1 MNPESILQRQKKV
14 FSTVGRIPLSACS
27 VSTTHPAA
35 TRAMLKYLE
44 FRGPRGIESFKS
56 PMVSKAAQG
65 LRLAGGKLLSTD
77 SSNISIVQNC
87 HDALQ
92 MVAFSMRE
100 ELPTSAKILLYEH
113 EYPSNFIVW
122 TRPRSK
128 FGFKEVIIRG
138 ETLEG
143 KPLKFSIDEVEA
155 KISSDRDIKIF
166 AVSQVQFQSG
176 FALSHE
182 VLERLGRLC
191 KQHGVVFVVDAAQSL
206 GSTAI
211 YPEKIFAHVLVSS
224 GWKWQSGPEGIG
236 LMYTSPE
243 FRAAYPLGPYG
254 GDNRAESSYAQREF
268 TPLSDG
274 RRFEPSTISRTNIIG
289 MTEAL
294 NRLAVPLGGE
304 VIEREIR
311 RLQGRFL
318 DQVDTNKF
326 RLVPLSQEERIGI
339 LSFNLPK
346 GINPQRMKSWL
357 WNWRRKIIVPSP
369 QGGYFRVAIHAYNT
383 DAQVDTA
390 ARAINQYLESRR

>member
-1 MNPESILQRQKKV
+1 MNPESILQSQKRV
-14 FSTVGRIPLSACS
+14 FSKLGRSPLSACS
-27 VSTTHPAA
+27 VSTTHPDA
-35 TRAMLKYLE
+35 TSAMMRYLK

-56 PMVSKAAQG
+56 PLVKNAAQQ
-65 LRLAGGKLLSTD
+65 LRIAGGKLLSTAP
-77 SSNISIVQNC
+77 SNISIVQNC

-92 MVAFSMRE
+92 IVAFSMRE
-100 ELPTSAKILLYEH
+100 ELPASAKILLYED
-113 EYPSNFIVW
+113 EYPSNFLVW
-122 TRPRSK
+122 TRPGSK

-138 ETLEG
+138 ETREG

-155 KISSDRDIKIF
+155 KIRSDRDIKIF

-182 VLERLGRLC
+182 VLERLGKLC

-211 YPEKIFAHVLVSS
+211 YPEKIFADVLVSS

-254 GDNRAESSYAQREF
+254 GDNRAEPAYAQREF
-268 TPLSDG
+268 TSLPDG

-318 DQVDTNKF
+318 NQVDTEKF
-326 RLVPLSQEERIGI
+326 KLVPLSQEERIGI

-346 GINPQRMKSWL
+346 GIDPQHMKSWL

-383 DAQVDTA
+383 DAQVDA
-390 ARAINQYLESRR
+390 AAGEIARYLER